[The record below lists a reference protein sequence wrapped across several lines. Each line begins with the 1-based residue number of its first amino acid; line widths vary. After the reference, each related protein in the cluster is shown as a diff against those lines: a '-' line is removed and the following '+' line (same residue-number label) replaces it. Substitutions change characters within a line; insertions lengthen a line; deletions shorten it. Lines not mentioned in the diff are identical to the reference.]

1 MDVMR
6 KRLQRYGVRYLLGL
20 LAAGNFFVW
29 YVVAAE
35 ERRELTIAFL
45 DVGQGDAIYIESPAG
60 IRALVDGGPGRSVLA
75 GLGALMPFYE
85 RSLDLI
91 VVSNPDQDHIAGLVD
106 VLKRYDVGAVLEPG
120 TVPHTQIYGLFSRAV
135 AEEGSRRILAR
146 HGMRIDMGGGV
157 VLDILFPDRD
167 ASGLSTNTG
176 SVVAKLAYGEIS
188 VMLPGD
194 TTMAVEEYLSAR
206 DGERLDV
213 DILKLAHHGSKTS
226 SSDTFLSVTT
236 PRYAIVSAGKE
247 NRYGHPH
254 RDVVERLKQ
263 RNISVLTTFE
273 EGTIVFE
280 GDGVRLQRK

>member
-1 MDVMR
+1 MR
-6 KRLQRYGVRYLLGL
+6 KRLRQYGASYLVVL
-20 LAAGNFFVW
+20 LAAGNLFVW
-29 YVVAAE
+29 YAAAAE

-60 IRALVDGGPGRSVLA
+60 VRVLVDGGPGRSVLA
-75 GLGALMPFYE
+75 GLGVLMPFYE

-106 VLKRYDVGAVLEPG
+106 VLGRYDVGAVLEPG
-120 TVPHTQIYGLFSRAV
+120 TVPQTQIYDIFSHAV
-135 AEEGSRRILAR
+135 SEEGSRRILAR
-146 HGMRIDMGGGV
+146 RGMRIDLGRGV
-157 VLDILFPDRD
+157 TLDILFPDRE

-176 SVVAKLAYGEIS
+176 SIVAKLAYGETS

-194 TTMAVEEYLSAR
+194 TTSAIEEYLAMR

-226 SSDTFLSVTT
+226 SSDAFLSATT
-236 PRYAIVSAGKE
+236 PDYAIISAGKE

-254 RDVVERLKQ
+254 GDVLKRLK
-263 RNISVLTTFE
+263 RRGVPVLATFK
-273 EGTIVFE
+273 EGAIVFE
-280 GDGVRLQRK
+280 SDGVRLRRK